1 MNHCSVRFALS
12 FFLLWTG
19 WTGQAMARDDCN
31 RSPSEV
37 ARLVE
42 IRPGYHRVS
51 GPLAEFDPCH
61 ASFRYAMPDF
71 FASKLGEKPP
81 LMIIAHGG
89 GGPGAAEIEMMRRMN
104 KAGIATL
111 LFDAYEMNGF
121 AYKGT
126 MLFVLG
132 VTNESRQRMIY
143 KATLGAYQWAIKQP
157 EIDTTRIFI
166 HGLSNGGS
174 VAVNMAGVVDPAHVP
189 AVIAEGASPTGLGFP
204 LKINVPLKMVFGRL
218 DNYGGKTPDDW
229 MYTRTDPCE
238 FNVEFKLAP
247 PGLAADCSGKRNPQ
261 AMVTTPLA
269 WVDSLLSQNQ
279 PVEVWFYENAAHGI
293 LFVPMK
299 KETRTYGV
307 GPDAKF
313 RYGWTGSSYQVA
325 DRYIAD
331 ILKLIRSSYL

>member
-1 MNHCSVRFALS
+1 
-12 FFLLWTG
+12 
-19 WTGQAMARDDCN
+19 
-31 RSPSEV
+31 
-37 ARLVE
+37 VE
-42 IRPGYHRVS
+42 IRPGYHKVN
-51 GPLAEFDPCH
+51 GPLADFDPCH
-61 ASFRYAMPDF
+61 TSFRYAMPDF

-104 KAGIATL
+104 RVGVATL

-247 PGLAADCSGKRNPQ
+247 PGLAADCSGKSNPQ

-269 WVDSLLSQNQ
+269 WVDSLRSQNQ

-299 KETRTYGV
+299 QETRTYGV
-307 GPDAKF
+307 GPDAKL

-325 DRYIAD
+325 DRYMAD
-331 ILKLIRSSYL
+331 ILKLIRSSYP